1 MRGIARGIGFS
12 NLTHPIKGCDIVPGP
27 SQLLIACFM
36 IFNLGLHETNAL
48 IKNRPQRNIS
58 ILCRLSPRNFNKT
71 LPTDLTNLFI

>member
-1 MRGIARGIGFS
+1 MRGIARRIGFS

-48 IKNRPQRNIS
+48 IKNRPS
-58 ILCRLSPRNFNKT
+58 EYFDVVPA
-71 LPTDLTNLFI
+71 LT